1 MYTVQYIMTSYNTSC
16 MTGRSTASPR
26 DYAETARD
34 KRVSAWVE
42 KFEFQVYYKI
52 INDEMYD
59 EKEYDKI
66 RKHIIKNYMP
76 EFRTDHIDSIED
88 AEIRAVKNVFYMR
101 PTQIITKHN
110 GKRVRVYENN
120 SDEDIERF
128 KNQPDSEWENRGIG
142 KV

>member
-1 MYTVQYIMTSYNTSC
+1 MTSYNTDC
-16 MTGRSTASPR
+16 MTGRSSASPR

-34 KRVSAWVE
+34 KRIDAWVE

-59 EKEYDKI
+59 EKEYNKI
-66 RKHIIKNYMP
+66 RKHIIKHYMP
-76 EFRTDHIDSIED
+76 EFKTDYIDSVED
-88 AEIRAVKNVFYMR
+88 AETRAVGRVFYMR
-101 PTQIITKHN
+101 PTQVITKHN
-110 GKRVRVYENN
+110 GKRVRVYYMRPT
-120 SDEDIERF
+120 DEEIEEI

>member
-1 MYTVQYIMTSYNTSC
+1 
-16 MTGRSTASPR
+16 MTGRSSASPR

-34 KRVSAWVE
+34 KRIDAWVE

-59 EKEYDKI
+59 EKEYNKI
-66 RKHIIKNYMP
+66 RKHIIKHYMP
-76 EFRTDHIDSIED
+76 EFRTSHIDSVED
-88 AEIRAVKNVFYMR
+88 AETRAVGRVFYMR
-101 PTQIITKHN
+101 PTQVITKHN
-110 GKRVRVYENN
+110 GKRVRVYEHIT
-120 SDEDIERF
+120 DEEIEEI

>member
-1 MYTVQYIMTSYNTSC
+1 
-16 MTGRSTASPR
+16 
-26 DYAETARD
+26 
-34 KRVSAWVE
+34 
-42 KFEFQVYYKI
+42 
-52 INDEMYD
+52 
-59 EKEYDKI
+59 
-66 RKHIIKNYMP
+66 MP

-88 AEIRAVKNVFYMR
+88 AEIRAVGRVFYMR

-120 SDEDIERF
+120 SDEDVERF

>member
-1 MYTVQYIMTSYNTSC
+1 

-34 KRVSAWVE
+34 KRVSVWVE

-59 EKEYDKI
+59 EKEYNKI

-88 AEIRAVKNVFYMR
+88 AEIRAVGRVFYMR

-120 SDEDIERF
+120 SDEDVERF